1 MIYARR
7 RVVASNIS
15 LASYPRCRPTADVA
29 SCRRYCHLT
38 RFSSRVGI
46 AQLIPTH
53 QFCPS
58 VCLSV
63 RHELVLCY
71 KSSAVAEMGDRL
83 ATVVVGRKVGG
94 GLLRHVQGSWVPS
107 NTNWPGP
114 RPTSVPS
121 GILIHPTVWPQ
132 YTNATRQTGRQTNNG
147 PIAHGEPY
155 CKSRPKTKQ

>member
-53 QFCPS
+53 HF
-58 VCLSV
+58 CLSV

-83 ATVVVGRKVGG
+83 TAIVVGRKVGG
-94 GLLRHVQGSWVPS
+94 GCGATFRGAGFHLTQIGLGRG
-107 NTNWPGP
+107 
-114 RPTSVPS
+114 
-121 GILIHPTVWPQ
+121 LPQ
-132 YTNATRQTGRQTNNG
+132 YQVASWSTHSFGHNSSVLFLSLPRSEGWPHHGRTFSIYLY
-147 PIAHGEPY
+147 PL
-155 CKSRPKTKQ
+155 SF